1 MVNDNFHFNPSRR
14 AEIGALLHSTATTFS
29 DLARIGGIAVGV
41 DFVGADLKGCDFSGS
56 DLRGYNFTKAD
67 LRDGVGSCVHVDE
80 TTCFEGALVEGSIFF
95 IEANFRQAAG
105 ADKSI
110 EKDLRRFRN
119 EFWSTGSLNL
129 MEYRKENRNFNVLC
143 QKLYTLV
150 QDQTYQANILHM
162 LAGTFEGPQDYRN
175 FLLDALQKARTSRS
189 RRAILDILLRRFPE
203 DATLFAAVASM
214 INAPDEEI
222 AIPAARSVLY
232 SRFRKKNKRE
242 LRNIMQHE
250 KRNSVRKAYL
260 ESVATSLG
268 RDYMKLVKAPSGEV
282 LDFQTKLTD
291 ELIRNVIAVINREI
305 DRHFRAKN
313 LFFDQVGWSDVQE
326 AQ

>member
-1 MVNDNFHFNPSRR
+1 MS
-14 AEIGALLHSTATTFS
+14 
-29 DLARIGGIAVGV
+29 
-41 DFVGADLKGCDFSGS
+41 
-56 DLRGYNFTKAD
+56 
-67 LRDGVGSCVHVDE
+67 
-80 TTCFEGALVEGSIFF
+80 
-95 IEANFRQAAG
+95 
-105 ADKSI
+105 
-110 EKDLRRFRN
+110 
-119 EFWSTGSLNL
+119 
-129 MEYRKENRNFNVLC
+129 
-143 QKLYTLV
+143 
-150 QDQTYQANILHM
+150 
-162 LAGTFEGPQDYRN
+162 
-175 FLLDALQKARTSRS
+175 
-189 RRAILDILLRRFPE
+189 
-203 DATLFAAVASM
+203 TLFAAVASM

-326 AQ
+326 LNNDLHKAASFERFQDVKDRFIEMAEEGVPFVFGGDRRK